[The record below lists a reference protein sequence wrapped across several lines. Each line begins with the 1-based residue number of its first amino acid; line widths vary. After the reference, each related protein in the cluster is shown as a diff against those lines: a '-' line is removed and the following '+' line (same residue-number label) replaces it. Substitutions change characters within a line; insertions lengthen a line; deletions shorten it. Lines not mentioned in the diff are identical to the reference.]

1 MTANSG
7 LQRTDK
13 DFLMNQL
20 ERTLQNFGLSMV
32 GLTLLESDDTY
43 SLIRSG
49 KAVFGN
55 LEFGYSQFMPILE
68 NTTER
73 NISLLELLK
82 QHLRT
87 FLKESFEH
95 IKTYVNLTNQFE
107 LMRTA
112 NWYQFARIMRNSLS
126 HTVFIQIK
134 PRDLS
139 LLPVTWNNITV
150 DSAMNNTELYL
161 DFFKPEDLFK
171 LCIEMKEWAK
181 QNLA

>member
-1 MTANSG
+1 MTLNNG
-7 LQRTDK
+7 LQKTDK
-13 DFLMNQL
+13 EFLINQL

-32 GLTLLESDDTY
+32 GLTLLVSEDTY
-43 SLIRSG
+43 GLIRSR
-49 KAVFGN
+49 KAIIGN
-55 LEFGYSQFMPILE
+55 LEFGYDQFMPILE
-68 NTTER
+68 NRSER
-73 NISLLELLK
+73 DISISELLK

-95 IKTYVNLTNQFE
+95 IKTYVNLTGQFE

-126 HTVFIQIK
+126 HAVVIQIK

-150 DSAMNNTELYL
+150 DSSMNNKELDL
-161 DFFKPEDLFK
+161 DFFKPENLLK
-171 LCIEMKEWAK
+171 LCLEMKEWAK
-181 QNLA
+181 QSLA